1 MTALAHAAPPSAA
14 PLAAVPPVAPPV
26 APLVAPPLAGGPG
39 WFQSSW
45 DLRRGLDVQEL
56 SLAELCQAAG
66 GGVEPAPPSAT

>member
-1 MTALAHAAPPSAA
+1 MTALAHVAPPSAA
-14 PLAAVPPVAPPV
+14 PLAAVPPV

-56 SLAELCQAAG
+56 SLAALGQAAG
-66 GGVEPAPPSAT
+66 GGAEPAPPSAT